1 MPWKET
7 CAVEQRLEFIRE
19 VLGGDLCK
27 AELCRRYGI
36 SRPTGDKWL
45 ARFVEHGLEGLNDL
59 PSIPH
64 HQANQVPGELAEM
77 LLALRREHMTWG
89 PRKLKA
95 YLERKYEAMKWP
107 SASTIGALLKR
118 NGILVRRV
126 RRRRTP
132 AYAQP
137 FAGCGES
144 NSTWCVDF
152 KGQFHTADG
161 SLCYPL
167 TLTDA
172 FSRYLLRCQG
182 LPRPQAV
189 LSRPIFESAFRE
201 YGMPLAIRSD
211 NGSPFAANAIGGLSK
226 LSIWWIR
233 LGIVS
238 ERIEPGHPEQNGR
251 HERMHLT
258 LKNETAKPPQASL
271 RSQQRRF
278 DSFRQEYNGQ
288 RPHEALDQKTPA
300 DVYGPS
306 PRPYPS
312 RLPEPQ
318 YDSESTVRYVRK
330 NGEILWRGRRLYLG
344 SVLGYEHVGLKEVN
358 DGYWLVCLCQA
369 PLAVLDD
376 RNRRVHDLE
385 SAQRRGWVPPAAL
398 PIPFRCAPGNG
409 QSKTEET
416 GNV

>member
-19 VLGGDLCK
+19 VLRGDLSK

-45 ARFVEHGLEGLNDL
+45 ERFVEHGMDGLNDL
-59 PSIPH
+59 PSIPKH
-64 HQANQVPGELAEM
+64 HPNQVPSELAEM

-95 YLERKYEAMKWP
+95 YLERKYKTMKWP
-107 SASTIGALLKR
+107 SASTIGELLKR
-118 NGILVRRV
+118 NGIAVGRLW
-126 RRRRTP
+126 RRRTP
-132 AYAQP
+132 PYTQP
-137 FAGCGES
+137 FAGCGQP
-144 NSTWCVDF
+144 NSTWCADF
-152 KGQFHTADG
+152 KGQFHTGNG
-161 SLCYPL
+161 SVCYPL

-182 LPRPQAV
+182 LPRPRTV
-189 LSRPIFESAFRE
+189 LARPIFESAFRE
-201 YGMPLAIRSD
+201 YGMPQAIRSD
-211 NGSPFAANAIGGLSK
+211 NGTPFAANAIGGLSK
-226 LSIWWIR
+226 LSVWWIR
-233 LGIVS
+233 LGIVP

-258 LKNETAKPPQASL
+258 LKNEATKPPQASL

-278 DSFRQEYNGQ
+278 DSFRQEYNTQ

-300 DVYGPS
+300 DVYCSS

-312 RLPEPQ
+312 RVPQPQ
-318 YDSESTVRYVRK
+318 YDSDTEVRYVHA
-330 NGEILWRGRRLYLG
+330 NGEIKWRSRRLYLG
-344 SVLGYEHVGLKEVN
+344 AVLGYEHVGLKEVS
-358 DGYWLVCLCQA
+358 DGYWLVFLCQV

-376 RNRRVHDLE
+376 RRRRVHDLE
-385 SAQRRGWVPPAAL
+385 SAKRWGWVPPAVL
-398 PIPFRCAPGNG
+398 PIPFRCASGNG
-409 QSKTEET
+409 QNVTEQSS
-416 GNV
+416 NV